1 MILKNNIE
9 ISVPPKKLWGFI
21 ADPVRIMSWNPK
33 IRAVIPV
40 TLGEPKAGSQ
50 YRIRYRLISGEDN
63 YASELMEFEE
73 PMRCVLHL
81 KGGNLPA
88 RGYIQEIYQITEKGH
103 GCLLTQTILI
113 GQAGIFSPRSLHI
126 RLRHLIGA
134 GSARHYL
141 QKLKKLAESS
151 ETGPASPFIQPSS

>member
-9 ISVPPKKLWGFI
+9 ISLPPKKLWAFI

-33 IRAVIPV
+33 IKTIIPV

-50 YRIRYRLISGEDN
+50 YRIRYRLISGEGN
-63 YASELMEFEE
+63 YAGELMEFEE

-88 RGYIQEIYQITEKGH
+88 RGYIQEIYQISEKGN

-113 GQAGIFSPRSLHI
+113 DQAGIWFFHSLRI
-126 RLRHLIGA
+126 RLSHLLGA
-134 GSARHYL
+134 NSARRYL
-141 QKLKKLAESS
+141 RKLKKLAEFSDAAPADPFVQASS
-151 ETGPASPFIQPSS
+151 